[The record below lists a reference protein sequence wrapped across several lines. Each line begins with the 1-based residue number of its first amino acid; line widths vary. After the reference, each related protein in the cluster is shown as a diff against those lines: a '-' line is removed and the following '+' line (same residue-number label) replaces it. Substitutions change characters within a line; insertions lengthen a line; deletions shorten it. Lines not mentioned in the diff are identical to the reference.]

1 MSADDNAK
9 VLIHEQLSA
18 LASRLEE
25 QRETIMHC
33 WRRANSDIATSGID
47 SSLTRLQFY
56 ARIPDVLT
64 AFDRKLR
71 AWPDAEISPQ
81 KRTEEKDIT
90 EHPMP
95 LCRQNSQLREITHEW
110 AHLQMCLLEELEH
123 YALTHRDLEPVVMT
137 MARVMLTHLCW
148 NGIRESIIRYW
159 RHHRS
164 EALWHTRELEQ
175 TLVTMHKPDW
185 ERATAW
191 RTVAQE
197 LRRTA

>member
-1 MSADDNAK
+1 MSAYGK
-9 VLIHEQLSA
+9 STVRIHEQLCA
-18 LASRLEE
+18 LATRLEE
-25 QRETIMHC
+25 QRETILHC
-33 WRRANSDIATSGID
+33 WRKANSDIATSAID

-56 ARIPDVLT
+56 TRIPAVLT

-71 AWPDAEISPQ
+71 AWPDADKSPEL
-81 KRTEEKDIT
+81 REEGKIIP
-90 EHPMP
+90 EQGGP
-95 LCRQNSQLREITHEW
+95 LCLQHSQLREITHEW

-123 YALTHRDLEPVVMT
+123 YALTHRDLEPVVMS
-137 MARVMLTHLCW
+137 MARVILTHLCW

-159 RHHRS
+159 RHHRN